1 MDWQGKVRSFE
12 AAVEQS
18 LNRSD
23 VRILSMLAD
32 EIGKP
37 INLPTVK
44 AAKSEFDSIGNWDG
58 SKAAMKSVSN
68 EPRKTVG
75 NDEAVLNSWRNL
87 LDKGSLQ
94 DGEDNLAGTARKSV
108 VVISP
113 DRAAK
118 LGVKEDQLVRVSNDY
133 GAITL
138 PCKVLD
144 IEESSVWLPRNSVS
158 SQLIRNLGV
167 VSNSIVKVAKA

>member
-1 MDWQGKVRSFE
+1 M
-12 AAVEQS
+12 
-18 LNRSD
+18 
-23 VRILSMLAD
+23 
-32 EIGKP
+32 
-37 INLPTVK
+37 
-44 AAKSEFDSIGNWDG
+44 
-58 SKAAMKSVSN
+58 
-68 EPRKTVG
+68 
-75 NDEAVLNSWRNL
+75 
-87 LDKGSLQ
+87 
-94 DGEDNLAGTARKSV
+94 